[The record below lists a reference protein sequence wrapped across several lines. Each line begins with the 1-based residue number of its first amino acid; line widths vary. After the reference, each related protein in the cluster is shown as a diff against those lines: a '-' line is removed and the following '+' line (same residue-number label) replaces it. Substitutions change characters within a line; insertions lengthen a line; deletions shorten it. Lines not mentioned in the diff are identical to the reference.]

1 MEYTT
6 DTHGGLVTV
15 EEPEPDGFATFYATG
30 YPRLAALL
38 YAYLGDATEA
48 EDVAQEAF
56 LRAWRSWASIS
67 RYDDPV
73 AWVRHVAWNLATS
86 RLRRL
91 GTAARY
97 LARQSTAEGA
107 AAALLGPDRVA
118 LVAALRQLP
127 ERQRRAIVLHYLGDL
142 PVADVASELGVPRG
156 TVLSW
161 LHRGRARLAELLEGA
176 SHE

>member
-1 MEYTT
+1 MTAA
-6 DTHGGLVTV
+6 
-15 EEPEPDGFATFYATG
+15 EPEPDGFASFYATG

-48 EDVAQEAF
+48 EDVVQEAY
-56 LRAWRSWASIS
+56 LRAWRSWSSIS

-97 LARQSTAEGA
+97 LARQA
-107 AAALLGPDRVA
+107 APDAVAVALLGPDRVA

-142 PVADVASELGVPRG
+142 SVADVASAPR
-156 TVLSW
+156 
-161 LHRGRARLAELLEGA
+161 
-176 SHE
+176 